1 MVTLEQVEKLREYAN
16 ISYEEAKLAL
26 EETDG
31 DILEAI
37 VNLEKRN
44 RINRPEG
51 GGSFNSD
58 KSKEESQ
65 ERKSNTG
72 GTTYTKSQG
81 SSFGEMVGKFFRSL
95 GEVVGKGNRNNFDVM
110 KGEER
115 VMSIPVTIMAILLLF
130 TFWVTIPLV
139 IVGLFFGYRY
149 RIVGPDLGKENVN
162 KAMDSVADA
171 AEKFRDEVKG
181 DMKDGKDSNN

>member
-51 GGSFNSD
+51 GGSFSSD
-58 KSKEESQ
+58 KSKEDSQ
-65 ERKSNTG
+65 EKNTKAG
-72 GTTYTKSQG
+72 DTTYTKTGG
-81 SSFGEMVGKFFRSL
+81 SSLGQMVGKFFRSL
-95 GEVVGKGNRNNFDVM
+95 GEIVGKGNRNTFDVM

-139 IVGLFFGYRY
+139 IVGLFLGYRY
-149 RIVGPDLGKENVN
+149 RVIGPDLGKENVN

-171 AEKFRDEVKG
+171 AEKFKDEVKG